1 MNKLGLLAAVNREK
15 GYSLNLKLST
25 DELEIIRK
33 MIRIQWLYRLQLL
46 VPRNLYQFDEMG
58 IERYHELSHLIDHEN
73 AWVKH
78 ARVLPQEAIAIIRN
92 MDFFKK
98 LEREFGQVGIGDEEY
113 FKRENMSWRLVR
125 PGNKDIGSI
134 HADKWFWDIGT
145 YGY

>member
-1 MNKLGLLAAVNREK
+1 MNKLGLLAAVNGEK

-98 LEREFGQVGIGDEEY
+98 LEREFGQVGI
-113 FKRENMSWRLVR
+113 
-125 PGNKDIGSI
+125 
-134 HADKWFWDIGT
+134 
-145 YGY
+145 